1 MDIFS
6 LSIAGGLSLLLQICI
21 TLHILLYKEDVKSSI
36 GWIGLVWLA
45 PVLGAV
51 LYILLGI
58 NRIKRKAIA
67 LKNPKA
73 TVKQL
78 TGKTLQ
84 ELEEQIPQNFLQLLK
99 LGYKVH
105 PQLFVPANKIT
116 PLTNGDE
123 AYPQMAQAI
132 KNAKKQVL
140 IQSYI
145 FNNDTAGK
153 SILDACQSAV
163 KNGAKV
169 RILVDG
175 VGLNYSSP
183 NIKKAAQKL
192 SDIDLRVF
200 LPSKKP
206 AYLPFVNL
214 RSHRKIMIIDGHTA
228 FFGGMNIAAE
238 NLLKT
243 NPKAPVQDTTFKI
256 EGPVINQ
263 LARMFL
269 EDWIFTG
276 GKSFKTEEFAINTAQ
291 PSKQVFCRAIPD
303 GPDSDYGKVK
313 SIFLGAI
320 TCAAKN
326 IKILTPYFLPDEDIL
341 TALQIAAMRGIDTE
355 IILPQKSNILGM
367 DFAMRANF
375 TRLIKSGV
383 KIYLQKPPF
392 DHSKLFCVDGLWAA
406 IGSANWDERSL
417 KLNFEAILEIT
428 DLSAAEQI
436 EKIINGKKAL
446 SIKQA
451 IPKYSF
457 YERILFNAFKL
468 LTPYY

>member
-6 LSIAGGLSLLLQICI
+6 LTIAGGLSLLLQICV
-21 TLHILLYKEDVKSSI
+21 TAHILLYKEDVKSSI

-51 LYILLGI
+51 LYTLLGI

-67 LKNPKA
+67 LKNPKQ
-73 TVKQL
+73 TFKQL
-78 TGKTLQ
+78 TGKTIAEFEKQ
-84 ELEEQIPQNFLQLLK
+84 TPQNLLQLLK

-116 PLTNGDE
+116 PLSNGDE

-145 FNNDTAGK
+145 FNNDIAGK
-153 SILDACQSAV
+153 SILDACIQALQ
-163 KNGAKV
+163 NGAQV

-175 VGLNYSSP
+175 VGLNYSHP
-183 NIKKAAQKL
+183 DIKQAAQDL
-192 SDIDLRVF
+192 NGIQLRVF
-200 LPSKKP
+200 LPSKKT
-206 AYLPFVNL
+206 ASLPFVNL
-214 RSHRKIMIIDGHTA
+214 RSHRKIMIIDGQTA

-269 EDWIFTG
+269 EDWLFTG
-276 GKSFKTEEFAINTAQ
+276 GQNFILQEFKING
-291 PSKQVFCRAIPD
+291 KQYPRQGFCRAIPD

-313 SIFLGAI
+313 NIFSGAI
-320 TCAAKN
+320 TCAAKS
-326 IKILTPYFLPDEDIL
+326 IKITTPYFLPDEDIL
-341 TALQIAAMRGIDTE
+341 NALQLAAMRGIDTQ
-355 IILPQKSNILGM
+355 IILPQKSNIFGM

-375 TRLIKSGV
+375 ARLIKSGV
-383 KIYLQKPPF
+383 KIYLQEPPF
-392 DHSKLFCVDGLWAA
+392 DHSKLFCVDGLWAV

-417 KLNFEAILEIT
+417 KLNFESVLEIM
-428 DLSAAEQI
+428 DLPTVKQI
-436 EKIINGKKAL
+436 EKIIDAKKAL
-446 SIKQA
+446 SKKQSL
-451 IPKYSF
+451 PVYPF
-457 YERILFNAFKL
+457 YKKILFNAFKL